1 MKKGKLIETFG
12 PQHHPIVE
20 FALENLQAQ
29 RCAAHHDR
37 VPKDVNSQLNERK
50 QKGDKQAG

>member
-20 FALENLQAQ
+20 FALENVQKLK
-29 RCAAHHDR
+29 
-37 VPKDVNSQLNERK
+37 VRK
-50 QKGDKQAG
+50 A